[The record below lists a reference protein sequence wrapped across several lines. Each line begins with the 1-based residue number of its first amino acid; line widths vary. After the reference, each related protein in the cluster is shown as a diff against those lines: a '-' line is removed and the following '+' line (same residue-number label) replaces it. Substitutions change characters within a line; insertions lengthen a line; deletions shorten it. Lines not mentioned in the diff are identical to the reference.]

1 MANPSDVPAP
11 SGPGRSPARHAAVA
25 AGRSATAVLVTVA
38 TVIAVIAGTALLGA
52 GAGLLWSSV
61 APRALIVVVGRGSA
75 SVVNPETSAFIAA
88 DGWFTLLTVIGGV
101 ISGLL
106 GYALAVRRQGALA
119 MAGVLLGGLAAALL
133 AKWIGQQSGAAAF
146 NHTLLVG
153 QPGVTLHQPLAVGG
167 VGLLAF
173 WPLAAGLTAGGIE
186 LAITLRERRHQ
197 PSLPLPPPPA
207 YPPASP
213 YAPPSPYTPAT
224 PSGPASPPGPAT
236 PSGSATPPGSATPSG
251 SATPPGSARPSGS
264 AMPPGSQV
272 PGLAPPSGPAPA
284 PGPSSPSGSAMPPAS
299 QAPGSASPSAPAP
312 APGSPPPGSSS
323 ADPEAG

>member
-1 MANPSDVPAP
+1 MANPSDLPAP

-25 AGRSATAVLVTVA
+25 AGPSATAALVTAA
-38 TVIAVIAGTALLGA
+38 TVIAVIAGTTLLGA

-61 APRALIVVVGRGSA
+61 APRALIVVISRGSA

-88 DGWFTLLTVIGGV
+88 DGWFTLLTLIGGV

-119 MAGVLLGGLAAALL
+119 MTGVLLGGLAAALL

-146 NHTLLVG
+146 NHTLLTG
-153 QPGVTLHQPLAVGG
+153 QPGVTLRQPLALGG

-197 PSLPLPPPPA
+197 QPLPP
-207 YPPASP
+207 
-213 YAPPSPYTPAT
+213 APPPPPYTPDT
-224 PSGPASPPGPAT
+224 PASPPA
-236 PSGSATPPGSATPSG
+236 
-251 SATPPGSARPSGS
+251 S
-264 AMPPGSQV
+264 AMPPGSQI
-272 PGLAPPSGPAPA
+272 PGSALPSGPASA
-284 PGPSSPSGSAMPPAS
+284 SGPSLPP
-299 QAPGSASPSAPAP
+299 GPAP
-312 APGSPPPGSSS
+312 A
-323 ADPEAG
+323 ADSEAE